1 MSDVPTITKSS
12 WLLILLLAFIWGG
25 TFLVTE
31 IALTEMPPF
40 WIAATRVGLAATV
53 MIPIWGLRGFRLFT
67 TPPTR
72 ADLAA
77 VIFIGA
83 ASSAVP
89 FSLLAWGQQYV
100 TSGFAGVTMAATA
113 LIILPLAHFF
123 VPGEAMSP
131 RKAIGFSLGFLGVV
145 ILIGAQAFES
155 TGTALETQGRLACL
169 AAAGCYATSSIIMR
183 RLPAIDA
190 IGLATILLIIA
201 TFITI
206 PMALTIE
213 GLPPRPSPPI
223 LAALAFLGLLP
234 TPAANF
240 LRVVVI
246 RSAGPVFMSLVNYQ
260 VPIWSVCLGALVLNE
275 PLPPSLLYAMVLILA
290 GVALSQYGAFRRLL
304 TRARP

>member
-155 TGTALETQGRLACL
+155 TGTALEPQGRLACL

-234 TPAANF
+234 TAAANF

>member
-1 MSDVPTITKSS
+1 MSDVPAITKSS

-72 ADLAA
+72 ADIAA

-89 FSLLAWGQQYV
+89 FSLLAWGQQHV

-169 AAAGCYATSSIIMR
+169 AAAGCYATSSIVMR

-206 PMALTIE
+206 PMALTVE

-223 LAALAFLGLLP
+223 LAALVFLGFLP
-234 TPAANF
+234 TAAANF

-260 VPIWSVCLGALVLNE
+260 VPVWSVCLGALVLNE

>member
-1 MSDVPTITKSS
+1 
-12 WLLILLLAFIWGG
+12 
-25 TFLVTE
+25 
-31 IALTEMPPF
+31 
-40 WIAATRVGLAATV
+40 
-53 MIPIWGLRGFRLFT
+53 
-67 TPPTR
+67 
-72 ADLAA
+72 
-77 VIFIGA
+77 
-83 ASSAVP
+83 
-89 FSLLAWGQQYV
+89 
-100 TSGFAGVTMAATA
+100 MAATA

-131 RKAIGFSLGFLGVV
+131 RKAIGFSLGILGVV

-169 AAAGCYATSSIIMR
+169 AAAGCYATSSIVMR

-206 PMALTIE
+206 PMALTVE

-223 LAALAFLGLLP
+223 LAALVFLGLLP
-234 TPAANF
+234 TAAANF

-260 VPIWSVCLGALVLNE
+260 VPVWSVCLGALVLNE